1 MKIVPALLLV
11 VVPVSALNPI
21 TRVVELLEGLSKKLT
36 YEAKQ
41 EQELYDKFVCW
52 AQTVIQSKTET
63 NAAAKNRIE
72 SQEAYIADIEA
83 GRIEFTSERADLEKQ
98 IAELHTGM
106 ETAGDLRDQEHEDFN
121 AAKEEMET
129 AIKALEE
136 AIKVLSEVNK
146 DGLLSM
152 KFDLRRILTIGE
164 NILDKGDLKILQ
176 QELDGDTPRINK
188 KSPFKMKYSAR
199 SKKILTVLED
209 MKKTFEDNLKDADE
223 KEKSAK
229 ETYDSL
235 MESKGKELETAQTA
249 LTDEEGEGGAR
260 ALAKEEAQQEVDDL
274 KAQVEADEGY
284 IADTEKALEE
294 KKEEFKERKKLR
306 MAEIAAVSKAIG
318 VLRSDDARDTFKKSM
333 GFLLL
338 QTKSSRKV
346 VDNLK
351 KLRTAAAAE
360 VMAAGARAK
369 DSRLA
374 LLALKV
380 STHGGLD
387 DVIKAIDDMI
397 KELEEDTKDDE
408 KKKEE
413 CEKDREENT
422 KEARSLSLEIDDASE
437 TIKSEEEKVKESE
450 EQIEIAK
457 EEIKKLKQELKEAT
471 RQREDEKAAF
481 EQAKLEDEAA
491 IELIE
496 NAIKVLKD
504 FYSEN
509 FSLAQIAK
517 HGRKQAPEVKA
528 GEAPPP
534 PPDTFEGD
542 YKGAKDEA
550 TGIQDVLASI
560 KTDVEDDI
568 KESEKAEEEAVKAF
582 EKLEKD
588 TNKAIEDEESTIT
601 DAEGIISESK
611 TEISNQ
617 EGIKKEKTE
626 LLEAVVK
633 ELKDAKEG
641 CDFICVNFEMRKE
654 NRELEVEGLK
664 KAKEILEKA
673 K

>member
-1 MKIVPALLLV
+1 MPALLLV
-11 VVPVSALNPI
+11 IVPVSALNPI

-36 YEAKQ
+36 FEAKQ
-41 EQELYDKFVCW
+41 EQELYDKYVCW
-52 AQTVIQSKTET
+52 AQTVIQSKTAT
-63 NAAAKNRIE
+63 NTAAKNRIE

-98 IAELHTGM
+98 IAELHSGM
-106 ETAGDLRDQEHEDFN
+106 ETAGDLRDQENEDFK
-121 AAKEEMET
+121 AATEEMET

-136 AIKVLSEVNK
+136 AIEILSEVNK
-146 DGLLSM
+146 GELLSM
-152 KFDLRRILTIGE
+152 KFDLRRVLTIGA
-164 NILDKGDLKILQ
+164 NILDKGDLRILE
-176 QELDGDTPRINK
+176 QELDADVPRINK
-188 KSPFKMKYSAR
+188 KSPFKKYSAR

-209 MKKTFEDNLKDADE
+209 MKKTFEDNLKDAED
-223 KEKSAK
+223 KEKKSK
-229 ETYDSL
+229 ESYDEL
-235 MESKGKELETAQTA
+235 MESKGKELETAQAA

-294 KKEEFKERKKLR
+294 KKAEFKERKKLR
-306 MAEIAAVSKAIG
+306 MAEIAAISKAIG

-333 GFLLL
+333 GFFLL
-338 QTKSSRKV
+338 QTKSKRNV

-351 KLRTAAAAE
+351 KFRAAAATE
-360 VMAAGARAK
+360 VMAAGTRAK

-374 LLALKV
+374 LLALRV
-380 STHGGLD
+380 STNKGGLD
-387 DVIKAIDDMI
+387 EVITAIDDMI

-413 CEKDREENT
+413 CETDREKNT

-437 TIKSEEEKVKESE
+437 TIKSEEAKIKESE
-450 EQIEIAK
+450 EQIEISK
-457 EEIKKLKQELKEAT
+457 EEIKKLKEELKEAT

-509 FSLAQIAK
+509 FSFAQTAK
-517 HGRKQAPEVKA
+517 RGRKQKPEVEA

-534 PPDTFEGD
+534 PPETFEGD
-542 YKGAKDEA
+542 YGGATEAA
-550 TGIQDVLASI
+550 TGIQDVMADI
-560 KTDVEDDI
+560 KKDVEDDI
-568 KESEKAEEEAVKAF
+568 KDSEKAEEEAVKAF
-582 EKLEKD
+582 EKLEED
-588 TNKAIEDEESTIT
+588 TNKAIEDEEGTIS

-611 TEISNQ
+611 DEVSNQ

-641 CDFICVNFEMRKE
+641 CDFICVNFKMRKE
-654 NRELEVEGLK
+654 NRELEIEGLK